1 MQLQYV
7 INIFT
12 TSKFITIVSTVVVVV
27 TAQGTT
33 DAVSVVALELRNRA
47 GYGQQSSAHRCNSG
61 SWWKK
66 MSKL

>member
-1 MQLQYV
+1 MHEPGINYIIHNKLMQLQYV

-33 DAVSVVALELRNRA
+33 DAVSVVGFSFALNNLLPEVNI
-47 GYGQQSSAHRCNSG
+47 
-61 SWWKK
+61 
-66 MSKL
+66 